1 MNVRQSFTSS
11 LLSDVSDAVN
21 IKMSLIS
28 YTYSSNAYFK
38 ESIMKTANLKRLTIA
53 GITASSLICLPAI
66 AKDNHGNGHGHG
78 NGKSNSAQI
87 SKDYNHNNYQNNG
100 NAHPNIN
107 AYRNASSNA
116 SFKRDLD
123 KYGYRVVG
131 KIDKRDYDRSVILDR
146 YDDRYVR
153 IRTPENKI
161 VTVINDTLQII
172 DILNR

>member
-1 MNVRQSFTSS
+1 MNT
-11 LLSDVSDAVN
+11 
-21 IKMSLIS
+21 
-28 YTYSSNAYFK
+28 T
-38 ESIMKTANLKRLTIA
+38 NLKLLTIA
-53 GITASSLICLPAI
+53 GITATSLICLPAM
-66 AKDNHGNGHGHG
+66 AKDNHGNGHGKDKNKG
-78 NGKSNSAQI
+78 AYI
-87 SKDYNHNNYQNNG
+87 SQDYKHSG

-107 AYRNASSNA
+107 AYRNASPNA

-131 KIDKRDYDRSVILDR
+131 KIDRRDYDRSVILDR

-153 IRTPENKI
+153 IRTPENNI

>member
-1 MNVRQSFTSS
+1 MN
-11 LLSDVSDAVN
+11 
-21 IKMSLIS
+21 
-28 YTYSSNAYFK
+28 
-38 ESIMKTANLKRLTIA
+38 TANLKLLTIA
-53 GITASSLICLPAI
+53 GITASSLICLPAM

-78 NGKSNSAQI
+78 NGKGNSAHI
-87 SKDYNHNNYQNNG
+87 SKDYKHSG
-100 NAHPNIN
+100 NARPNIN
-107 AYRNASSNA
+107 AYRNASPNA

-131 KIDKRDYDRSVILDR
+131 KIDRRDYDRSVILDR

-172 DILNR
+172 DILTR

>member
-1 MNVRQSFTSS
+1 MN
-11 LLSDVSDAVN
+11 
-21 IKMSLIS
+21 
-28 YTYSSNAYFK
+28 
-38 ESIMKTANLKRLTIA
+38 TANFKLLTIA
-53 GITASSLICLPAI
+53 GITATSLICLPAM
-66 AKDNHGNGHGHG
+66 AKDNHGNGNGNGHG
-78 NGKSNSAQI
+78 NAKGNSAHI
-87 SKDYNHNNYQNNG
+87 SKDYKHSG

-131 KIDKRDYDRSVILDR
+131 NIDRRDYDRSVVLDR

-153 IRTPENKI
+153 LRTPENNI

-172 DILNR
+172 DVLTR